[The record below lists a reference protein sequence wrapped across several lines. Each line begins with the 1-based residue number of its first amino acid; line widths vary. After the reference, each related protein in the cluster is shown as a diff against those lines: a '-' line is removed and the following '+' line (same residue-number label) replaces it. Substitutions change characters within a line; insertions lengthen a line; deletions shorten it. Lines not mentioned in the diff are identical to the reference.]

1 MSRWKIWLPLI
12 LFGHVG
18 GLALYG
24 LLAPKDEFVHSRLVG
39 EKLPIFELPAATG
52 GIKGLSSTDFAHGK
66 PRLLNFFGSWCAP
79 CKAEAPQLEALAE
92 AGVEIHGIAL
102 RDKPDDVAE
111 FLKEFGNPFVR
122 IGSDIDMRIQVKL
135 GSSGVP
141 ETYVIAGDGTILYQ
155 HIGDIRAEHVPML
168 LKRLEAAR

>member
-1 MSRWKIWLPLI
+1 MNGWKIWLPLAAFALI
-12 LFGHVG
+12 G

-24 LLAPKDEFVHSRLVG
+24 LLAPKDEFVRSQLVG
-39 EKLPIFELPAATG
+39 EKLPVFELPAATD
-52 GIKGLSSTDFAHGK
+52 GIQGLSNTNFADGK

-102 RDKPDDVAE
+102 RDKADDVAK
-111 FLKEFGNPFVR
+111 FLREFGNPFVR
-122 IGSDIDMRIQVKL
+122 IGSDIDMRLQVKL

-141 ETYVIAGDGTILYQ
+141 ETYIIAGDGTILYQ

-168 LKRLEAAR
+168 LQRLEAAR

>member
-1 MSRWKIWLPLI
+1 MSRWKIWIPLI

-24 LLAPKDEFVHSRLVG
+24 LLAPTDEFVHSQLIG
-39 EKLPIFELPAATG
+39 EKLPVFELPAATEG
-52 GIKGLSSTDFAHGK
+52 VEGLSSVDFTDGK

-79 CKAEAPQLEALAE
+79 CKAEAPQLEALAA

-102 RDKPDDVAE
+102 RDRPEDVE
-111 FLKEFGNPFVR
+111 KFLRQFGNPFVR
-122 IGSDIDMRIQVKL
+122 IGSDADMRLQVKL

-141 ETYVIAGDGTILYQ
+141 ETYIIAGNGTILYQ
-155 HIGDIRAEHVPML
+155 HIGDIRAEHVSML
-168 LKRLEAAR
+168 LQRLEAAR